1 MEIIGA
7 NHPLA
12 DIWAKVQREER
23 LTFEDG
29 VRLMKSN
36 DLMSLG
42 YMANYVREKKHGDK
56 TFFNTNRHINPT
68 NICQTLCDFCAFGVR
83 MKDPNAYT
91 MTIEEVEHRI
101 DMITSDATEVHIVG
115 GNNPS
120 LRLEYYED
128 ILRLVK
134 KKRPEL
140 HVKAF
145 TGVEIDHFT
154 RVNKLSVSAVLD
166 RLIEAGLDSMPGG
179 GAEIFAEE
187 PRSIICDHKTTAER
201 WLEVHEYVH
210 TRGLRT
216 NCTMLYNH
224 VESTEDRIDHMMRLR
239 DLQDRTGG
247 FQTFIPLS
255 WHSENTELIKKLPH
269 LKTSTGFEDLKVIA
283 VARLFLDN
291 IDHIKTY
298 WMQVGDKIAQTALW
312 FGADDLDGNVVE
324 EKIYHAAGSKNSQGM
339 TKLELVK
346 LIREGGRMPVER
358 DTLYNVVN
366 TEFDDTSVEIN
377 ASNDMEELTVI

>member
-1 MEIIGA
+1 MIVEIISSQ
-7 NHPLA
+7 HPLA

-23 LTFEDG
+23 LTFDDG

-36 DLMSLG
+36 DLIALG
-42 YMANYVREKKHGDK
+42 HMANYVREKKHGSK

-91 MTIEEVEHRI
+91 MTMEELEHRV
-101 DMITSDATEVHIVG
+101 DMITPDATEVHIVG
-115 GNNPS
+115 GNNPK

-128 ILRLVK
+128 LLRMVK
-134 KKRPEL
+134 RKRPNL
-140 HVKAF
+140 HIKAF

-154 RVNKLSVSAVLD
+154 RVNKLSVAEVLD

-187 PRSIICDHKTTAER
+187 PRAVICDHKTTAER

-210 TRGLRT
+210 NRGLRT
-216 NCTMLYNH
+216 NCTILYNH
-224 VESTEDRIDHMMRLR
+224 VETMEDRIDHLMRLR
-239 DLQDRTGG
+239 DLQDKTGG

-255 WHSENTELIKKLPH
+255 WHPDNTELIKKFPH
-269 LKTSTGFEDLKVIA
+269 LHTSTGMDDLKVVA
-283 VARLFLDN
+283 VGRLFLDN

-298 WMQVGDKIAQTALW
+298 WMQVGDKLAQTALW

-324 EKIYHAAGSKNSQGM
+324 EKIYHAAGAKTSQGM
-339 TKLELVK
+339 LKSDLVR
-346 LIREGGRMPVER
+346 LIRDAGRTPVER

-366 TEFDDTSVEIN
+366 TEFDTEDAPKQPVQ
-377 ASNDMEELTVI
+377 ELPVI

>member
-1 MEIIGA
+1 VEVIGQH
-7 NHPLA
+7 HPFA
-12 DIWAKVQREER
+12 DIWAKVQQGER

-36 DLMSLG
+36 DLIALG
-42 YMANYVREKKHGDK
+42 YMANYVREQKHGDK

-83 MKDPNAYT
+83 MKDPAAYT
-91 MTIEEVEHRI
+91 MTIEEVEHRV
-101 DMITSDATEVHIVG
+101 DMITPDATEVHIVG
-115 GNNPS
+115 GNNPA

-134 KKRPEL
+134 RKRPNL
-140 HVKAF
+140 HIKAF

-154 RVNKLSVSAVLD
+154 RVNKLSVKEVLD
-166 RLIEAGLDSMPGG
+166 RLIDAGLDSMPGG
-179 GAEIFAEE
+179 GAEIFADE

-210 TRGLRT
+210 TRGLRS

-224 VESTEDRIDHMMRLR
+224 VESVEDRIDHMIRLR

-255 WHSENTELIKKLPH
+255 WHPDNTELVKKYPH
-269 LKTSTGFEDLKVIA
+269 LGNPSTGFEDLKVVA
-283 VARLFLDN
+283 VARLFMDN
-291 IDHIKTY
+291 IEHIKTY
-298 WMQVGDKIAQTALW
+298 WMQVGEKVAQTALW

-324 EKIYHAAGSKNSQGM
+324 EKIYHAAGAQTAQGM
-339 TKLELVK
+339 LKSDLVR
-346 LIREGGRMPVER
+346 LIREAGRMPVER

-366 TEFDDTSVEIN
+366 TEFPEYDEKKPAKD
-377 ASNDMEELTVI
+377 AEELPVL

>member
-1 MEIIGA
+1 MEIIGST
-7 NHPLA
+7 HPFA

-29 VRLMKSN
+29 VRLMNSN
-36 DLMSLG
+36 DLIALG
-42 YMANYVREKKHGDK
+42 HMANYVREKKHGSK

-83 MKDPNAYT
+83 MKDAAAYT
-91 MTIEEVEHRI
+91 MTLEELEHRV
-101 DMITSDATEVHIVG
+101 DMITPDATEVHIVG
-115 GNNPS
+115 GNNPA

-128 ILRLVK
+128 LLRMVK
-134 KKRPEL
+134 RKRPEL

-154 RVNKLSVSAVLD
+154 RVNKLSVGEVLD
-166 RLIEAGLDSMPGG
+166 RLIAAGLDSMPGG
-179 GAEIFAEE
+179 GAEIFADE

-210 TRGLRT
+210 RKGLRT

-224 VESTEDRIDHMMRLR
+224 VESIEDRIDHIIRLR
-239 DLQDRTGG
+239 DLQDKTGG

-255 WHSENTELIKKLPH
+255 WHPDNTELLKKYPH
-269 LKTSTGFEDLKVIA
+269 LEGASSGFTDMKVLA
-283 VARLFLDN
+283 VARLMLDN

-298 WMQVGDKIAQTALW
+298 WMQVGEKLAQTALW

-324 EKIYHAAGSKNSQGM
+324 EKIYHAAGSKNSQGLL
-339 TKLELVK
+339 KSDLVK
-346 LIREGGRMPVER
+346 LIREAGRTPVER

-366 TEFDDTSVEIN
+366 TEFPEADAE
-377 ASNDMEELTVI
+377 AKQLAEELQVIQ

>member
-1 MEIIGA
+1 MEIISS
-7 NHPLA
+7 NHPFA

-29 VRLMKSN
+29 VRLMSSN
-36 DLMSLG
+36 DLMALG
-42 YMANYVREKKHGDK
+42 YMANYVREKKHGSK

-83 MKDPNAYT
+83 LKDEKAYT
-91 MTIEEVEHRI
+91 MTAEELEHRV
-101 DMITSDATEVHIVG
+101 DMIDPTATEVHIVG
-115 GNNPS
+115 GNNPT

-128 ILRLVK
+128 LLRMIK
-134 KKRPEL
+134 RKRPNL
-140 HVKAF
+140 HIKAF

-154 RVNKLSVSAVLD
+154 RVNKLSVGEVLD
-166 RLIEAGLDSMPGG
+166 RLIAAGLESMPGG
-179 GAEIFAEE
+179 GAEIFADK

-210 TRGLRT
+210 RKGLRT

-224 VESTEDRIDHMMRLR
+224 VESIEDRIDHMMRLR
-239 DLQDRTGG
+239 DLQDKTGG

-255 WHSENTELIKKLPH
+255 WHPDNTELVKKYPH
-269 LKTSTGFEDLKVIA
+269 LNAPSTGFTDMKVLA
-283 VARLFLDN
+283 VGRLMLDN

-298 WMQVGDKIAQTALW
+298 WMQVGEKLAQTALW

-324 EKIYHAAGSKNSQGM
+324 EKIYHAAGSKLSQGM
-339 TKLELVK
+339 MKSDLVK
-346 LIREGGRMPVER
+346 LIREAGRTPVER

-366 TEFDDTSVEIN
+366 TDFPEADAE
-377 ASNDMEELTVI
+377 AKELAEELQVIQ